1 MKRRSTNGFTLVE
14 LLVVIAIIGVLVALL
29 LPAVQAAREAARR
42 SMCSNNLAQLS
53 LGIHHYEMAHGV
65 FPPGTIDAKGPI
77 TNAPIGFHHNW
88 LVQMLPYIEEQN
100 AWNSLDKRASIY
112 SPKNAAIT
120 GSMPRWLNCPSNGA
134 GQGFPCYAACHHD
147 KEKPIDSQDSGVFF
161 LNSKVRYDDITDGS
175 SHTIFVGEKL
185 PDAWDLH
192 WLSGTR
198 ATLRNTGT
206 PIGWLTYRSGL
217 PKPSATGPAPPG
229 MTQLPPF
236 FDFNEA
242 EEDEG
247 AGAAA
252 AIPGTAPVPGEAPVA
267 APPDAVPPAGAP
279 ADSSAPAAPPGAPP
293 ASLGGASLDPN
304 APPDETPPDA
314 APPPPL
320 PPSSGVTSLA
330 VLPGNPAF
338 VGGFAS
344 DHPNGA
350 IFAMGDGSI
359 RFLTRNTSRKVLQ
372 LLANRSD
379 GKVID
384 DY

>member
-1 MKRRSTNGFTLVE
+1 MTRRFANGFTLVE

-42 SMCSNNLAQLS
+42 AMCSNNLAQLS
-53 LGIHHYEMAHGV
+53 LGVHHYEMAHGV
-65 FPPGTIDAKGPI
+65 YPPGTIDAAGPI
-77 TNAPIGFHHNW
+77 MNAPVGFHHNW

-100 AWNSLDKRASIY
+100 AWNTLDKRASIY
-112 SPKNAAIT
+112 SPKNAAVT

-147 KEKPIDSQDSGVFF
+147 KEKPIDAKDSGVFF

-175 SHTIFVGEKL
+175 SHTIFIGEKL

-198 ATLRNTGT
+198 ATLRNAGT
-206 PIGWLTYRSGL
+206 PIGWLTYRNGL

-242 EEDEG
+242 EDPNDPAAPTG
-247 AGAAA
+247 DAAA
-252 AIPGTAPVPGEAPVA
+252 APCATSSPGA
-267 APPDAVPPAGAP
+267 AP
-279 ADSSAPAAPPGAPP
+279 PPGAP
-293 ASLGGASLDPN
+293 GGSP
-304 APPDETPPDA
+304 APPAQPGAPPPGTPAPDA
-314 APPPPL
+314 PDAGAAGAEPQPDAPPPPP